1 MAWDFETE
9 PEFQEKLE
17 WMDEFVRDEV
27 EPMDLIWNHSGDVFD
42 TKHPATRA
50 VIAPLQD
57 EVKKR
62 DLWACHIGPH
72 LGGKGFGQVKL
83 ALRTG
88 APEHV
93 RWPARA

>member
-42 TKHPATRA
+42 TKNPATRA

-57 EVKKR
+57 EVK
-62 DLWACHIGPH
+62 
-72 LGGKGFGQVKL
+72 
-83 ALRTG
+83 
-88 APEHV
+88 
-93 RWPARA
+93 